1 MLHLNNMNESNFR
14 PQLFK
19 ARESVLVDKINKIKK
34 TIFKLQESLEN
45 IKNNN
50 SLKRKFQ
57 MKIAQESEVALRL
70 VEELKQLRVKY
81 SNFLVSW

>member
-1 MLHLNNMNESNFR
+1 MNESNFR

-81 SNFLVSW
+81 SNFLVS